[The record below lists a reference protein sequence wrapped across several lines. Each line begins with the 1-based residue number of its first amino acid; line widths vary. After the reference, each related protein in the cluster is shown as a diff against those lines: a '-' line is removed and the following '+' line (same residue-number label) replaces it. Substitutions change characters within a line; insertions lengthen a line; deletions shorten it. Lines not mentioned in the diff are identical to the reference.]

1 MPPIVVV
8 SVPRLQRL
16 LYSRP
21 KRQIHNHVNLPRP
34 ALWDIFCH
42 VVDNLGDIGVCWRLS
57 ADLAARGQR
66 VRLWVDEPEPLRWMA
81 PGALEGHW
89 PGVEVIPWTRPLPE
103 GLAASLP
110 PADVWIEAFGCDPP
124 DEMIHALA
132 ERLARDETP
141 PVWINLE
148 YLSAEAWVERC
159 HGLPSPVMS
168 GPLKGLTK
176 TFFYPGFT
184 QTTGGL
190 LHEQD
195 LAQRQAAFDATAWR
209 QRHGVPDDALAVSLF
224 CYDPAPALAPLLAQA
239 TQQAQPVHWLV
250 TPGRATR
257 AMEAALAE
265 LPSDRR
271 PASEH
276 IHHLP
281 LVDQPR
287 FDEMLWACDLNI
299 VRGEDSLV
307 RALWAGKPFI
317 WHIYPQH
324 DNAHHAK
331 LEAFLDWLGAAED
344 WRDSM
349 LEWNGIGLVKRGPK
363 RTPLTFR
370 LVGENSLFPRDCA
383 LMPADLTASLIS
395 LNGS

>member
-1 MPPIVVV
+1 MLNRGFSVLMRLFSSSSASASERTTVVSMRAMLADHVADAGAVVVLLEIAADALLQVARLAHVEQLTLGVEIAVDAGQAGQGRHLGQQQGSGVSGTDMPPIVVV

-34 ALWDIFCH
+34 AL
-42 VVDNLGDIGVCWRLS
+42 
-57 ADLAARGQR
+57 
-66 VRLWVDEPEPLRWMA
+66 
-81 PGALEGHW
+81 
-89 PGVEVIPWTRPLPE
+89 IPWTRPLPE

-148 YLSAEAWVERC
+148 YLSAEPWVERC

-184 QTTGGL
+184 QATGGL

-257 AMEAALAE
+257 AMEAE
-265 LPSDRR
+265 PPRVSWR
-271 PASEH
+271 PVGLS
-276 IHHLP
+276 
-281 LVDQPR
+281 Q
-287 FDEMLWACDLNI
+287 
-299 VRGEDSLV
+299 
-307 RALWAGKPFI
+307 
-317 WHIYPQH
+317 
-324 DNAHHAK
+324 
-331 LEAFLDWLGAAED
+331 AATME
-344 WRDSM
+344 
-349 LEWNGIGLVKRGPK
+349 V
-363 RTPLTFR
+363 
-370 LVGENSLFPRDCA
+370 
-383 LMPADLTASLIS
+383 
-395 LNGS
+395 

>member
-1 MPPIVVV
+1 M
-8 SVPRLQRL
+8 
-16 LYSRP
+16 LYWRP
-21 KRQIHNHVNLPRP
+21 HHLFRSQLIHIRP

-42 VVDNLGDIGVCWRLS
+42 VVDNLGDVGVCWRLS
-57 ADLAARGQR
+57 ADLAARGQQ
-66 VRLWVDEPEPLRWMA
+66 VRLWVDDPEPLHWMA
-81 PGALEGHW
+81 PGALEGQW
-89 PGVEVIPWTRPLPE
+89 PGIEVISWTRPLPE

-110 PADVWIEAFGCDPP
+110 TADVWIEAFGCDPA
-124 DEMIHALA
+124 DEMIRDLA
-132 ERLARDETP
+132 DRIGRGEPA

-159 HGLPSPVMS
+159 HGLPSPILT

-184 QTTGGL
+184 PATGGL
-190 LHEQD
+190 LREQD
-195 LAQRQAAFDATAWR
+195 LELRQSAFDAHAWR
-209 QRHGVPDDALAVSLF
+209 HRHGVPDDALAVSLF
-224 CYDPAPALAPLLAQA
+224 CYDPAPALPTLMAQA
-239 TQQAQPVHWLV
+239 ISVGRPVHWLV
-250 TPGRATR
+250 TPGRAAQ

-265 LPSDRR
+265 LPANQR
-271 PASEH
+271 PPADH

-324 DNAHHAK
+324 DLAHHVK
-331 LEAFLDWLGAAED
+331 LEAFLDWFGAPDD
-344 WRDSM
+344 WRRLM
-349 LEWNGIGLVKRGPK
+349 RVWNGVSDVSGTTWPSPASMQAAAHSSGNRDGTGYGVQDLSS
-363 RTPLTFR
+363 
-370 LVGENSLFPRDCA
+370 SLLDHACRNRPC
-383 LMPADLTASLIS
+383 
-395 LNGS
+395 

>member
-1 MPPIVVV
+1 MTA
-8 SVPRLQRL
+8 
-16 LYSRP
+16 
-21 KRQIHNHVNLPRP
+21 PRP

-66 VRLWVDEPEPLRWMA
+66 VRLWVDEPQPLRWMA
-81 PGALEGHW
+81 PGALEGQW

-103 GLAASLP
+103 GLADSLP

-124 DEMIHALA
+124 DEMVLALA
-132 ERLARDETP
+132 ERIGRGEAA

-148 YLSAEAWVERC
+148 YLSAEPWVERC

-176 TFFYPGFT
+176 TFIYPGFT
-184 QTTGGL
+184 PRTGGL
-190 LHEQD
+190 LREQD
-195 LAQRQAAFDATAWR
+195 LDERQAAFDARAWR

-250 TPGRATR
+250 TPGRAAV
-257 AMEAALAE
+257 AMEAALAGLPAEQRPPPE
-265 LPSDRR
+265 L
-271 PASEH
+271 
-276 IHHLP
+276 IHPLP
-281 LVDQPR
+281 LVDQR
-287 FDEMLWACDLNI
+287 GFDHMLWACDLNI

-331 LEAFLDWLGAAED
+331 LEAFLDWLGAPAE
-344 WRDSM
+344 WAALMRS
-349 LEWNGIGLVKRGPK
+349 WNGTGGSAQVQLPAMCLSARRPPW
-363 RTPLTFR
+363 TT
-370 LVGENSLFPRDCA
+370 A
-383 LMPADLTASLIS
+383 LSRPGHVPPCL
-395 LNGS
+395 GSTLLGQLSEKS

>member
-1 MPPIVVV
+1 M
-8 SVPRLQRL
+8 

-21 KRQIHNHVNLPRP
+21 KRQNHNHVNLPRP

-168 GPLKGLTK
+168 GPLKGLSK

-184 QTTGGL
+184 QATGGL

-195 LAQRQAAFDATAWR
+195 LAQRQAAFDAKAWR

-331 LEAFLDWLGAAED
+331 LEAFLDWLGASEE
-344 WRDSM
+344 WRM
-349 LEWNGIGLVKRGPK
+349 AMRVWNGLDGTDGTRWAGYWQYGNGVH
-363 RTPLTFR
+363 R
-370 LVGENSLFPRDCA
+370 LRRPGGHA
-383 LMPADLTASLIS
+383 AMDLASALIS
-395 LNGS
+395 EATKLHAAAIQRFALPGARS

>member
-1 MPPIVVV
+1 MTA
-8 SVPRLQRL
+8 
-16 LYSRP
+16 
-21 KRQIHNHVNLPRP
+21 PRP

-57 ADLAARGQR
+57 ADLAARGHR

-81 PGALEGHW
+81 PGALEGRW
-89 PGVEVIPWTRPLPE
+89 PGIEVIPWTRPLPD

-124 DEMIHALA
+124 DEMVLALA
-132 ERLARDETP
+132 ERIGRGEAA

-148 YLSAEAWVERC
+148 YLSAEPWVERC

-176 TFFYPGFT
+176 TFVYPGFT
-184 QTTGGL
+184 PRTGGL
-190 LHEQD
+190 LREQD
-195 LAQRQAAFDATAWR
+195 LDQRQAAFDARAWR
-209 QRHGVPDDALAVSLF
+209 QRHGVPDGALAVSLF

-239 TQQAQPVHWLV
+239 AKQAQPVHWLV
-250 TPGRATR
+250 TPGRAMR
-257 AMEAALAE
+257 AMESSLAE
-265 LPSDRR
+265 LPAEQR
-271 PASEH
+271 PPPEH
-276 IHHLP
+276 IHPLP
-281 LVDQPR
+281 LVDQPG

-324 DNAHHAK
+324 DHAHHAK
-331 LEAFLDWLGAAED
+331 LEAFLDWLGAPAE
-344 WRDSM
+344 WAALMRR
-349 LEWNGIGLVKRGPK
+349 WNGTGGPAQVQLPAMGLSARRPPW
-363 RTPLTFR
+363 TT
-370 LVGENSLFPRDCA
+370 A
-383 LMPADLTASLIS
+383 LSRPGHAPPCL
-395 LNGS
+395 GSTLLGQLSEKS